1 MIGINDIKNNK
12 LVLRDYVALIKE
24 IINSLETNN
33 DNLYTNIE
41 ETNSEQR
48 QQFFQNVIDD
58 NNIRIIE
65 LINIKNIFKE
75 YINSNFINSID
86 NNDLIKIY
94 DDGISYVD
102 DDVKNCY
109 PSIFNENTYFDLI
122 RNLENIS
129 SVLLNK
135 TVINNEVYDYIIDYL
150 HNYNS
155 FDIWKIM
162 FTKCVYILCDHI
174 TKYRNETQ
182 TTHYSNIEEFNNC
195 VDLQTTPITSFPYQD
210 YADEYIEFVE
220 VLFEYYVNETRR
232 NSNVHLLDSDDEND
246 NNDNEHDNDNN
257 EHPLI
262 NKYTLIENN
271 ENYDCGICFNDYEN
285 DYFKCNRCIFKI
297 CPSCYNNYHL
307 QHNVKNCAMCRL

>member
-33 DNLYTNIE
+33 DNLYTSIE

-155 FDIWKIM
+155 FDKKKLCLQNV
-162 FTKCVYILCDHI
+162 FTFFVIILL
-174 TKYRNETQ
+174 
-182 TTHYSNIEEFNNC
+182 NIETK
-195 VDLQTTPITSFPYQD
+195 LKQHIIQILKS
-210 YADEYIEFVE
+210 
-220 VLFEYYVNETRR
+220 
-232 NSNVHLLDSDDEND
+232 
-246 NNDNEHDNDNN
+246 
-257 EHPLI
+257 LI
-262 NKYTLIENN
+262 I
-271 ENYDCGICFNDYEN
+271 
-285 DYFKCNRCIFKI
+285 
-297 CPSCYNNYHL
+297 
-307 QHNVKNCAMCRL
+307 V